1 MVEDQYGN
9 NCFNIYLKVIM
20 SFQKKNKLIFGS
32 AVFGMPEYGFS
43 SSISAS
49 DSNNYLKHI
58 YNIGIRNI
66 DTAPSYGHSE
76 NTIGLYHKCNDKKFN
91 IWTKVDGLN
100 TNSHFTMDQIQK
112 SIKESKNKLNVVEI
126 ECLYLHQNDIDII
139 EDKFVHK
146 ALKEIKNCGL
156 VKKVG
161 VSIYNSLELES
172 ALSNDIF
179 DIIQLPVSVVN
190 THLYNVANKHICKK
204 ILVARSIFLQGTL
217 LNIEEKREQF
227 NYFDEIYNMVKFLK
241 ELAYS
246 YGVDYLG
253 MLLSYVNSLEGL
265 DHIIVSSKNKT
276 NLDKILKNSG
286 LKLNEDLKLK
296 INEISGKLND
306 WTNPRNW
313 LT

>member
-1 MVEDQYGN
+1 
-9 NCFNIYLKVIM
+9 M
-20 SFQKKNKLIFGS
+20 SFQKKNKFIFGS
-32 AVFGMPEYGFS
+32 AGFGMPEYGFS
-43 SSISAS
+43 SPSCAS
-49 DSNNYLKHI
+49 DSNSYLKHI

-76 NTIGLYHKCNDKKFN
+76 NTIGLYHKYNHKKFN

-100 TNSHFTMDQIQK
+100 ANSHFTFDQLQK

-139 EDKFVHK
+139 EDKFVQN

-179 DIIQLPVSVVN
+179 DTIQLPVSVVN
-190 THLYNVANKHICKK
+190 THLYNVAKKHICKK
-204 ILVARSIFLQGTL
+204 KLVARSIFLQGTL
-217 LNIEEKREQF
+217 LNIEEKRERF
-227 NYFDEIYNMVKFLK
+227 NYFDEINNMVKCLK
-241 ELAYS
+241 ELAYA
-246 YGVDYLG
+246 YEVDYLG

-276 NLDKILKNSG
+276 NLDKILKNSE

-296 INEISGKLND
+296 INEISEKLND